1 MTTQTF
7 EHLLAAEDRRTG
19 YLFGRYRRLSEAYD
33 AYKRG
38 VFLKEA
44 VTTADFPELL
54 KDGLRTAFF
63 SEFAGIPSEWD
74 QLAQVVPSN
83 REVETWMSN
92 RALGSLSR
100 VGEGTPYPQLQ
111 VPDMRPE
118 KTIFNFKYGGL
129 LDITDEMLRFD
140 KLGVMQENIRDLAL
154 AAAQTREEQ
163 VFTVLTA
170 TGNFDAT
177 SSDNQIGNNTF
188 TTGLSPT
195 GFDTAYTTLM
205 TMFDRNSKRPL
216 MVRPD
221 TIVVAPKLWL
231 YAKQLLGSPQT
242 TGMGDADATVVFGM
256 GSTNP
261 RAGLVR
267 IMSSTWLGSLGTS
280 HHWLLCQAK
289 RGLLLQE
296 IEPLQL
302 LEESP
307 TGGGDRF
314 TRDVYRYRVRDWFGV
329 GIRDS
334 RYWVCANSTTA
345 GTIN

>member
-7 EHLLAAEDRRTG
+7 EQLLTAESRNG

-33 AYKRG
+33 AFKRG
-38 VFLKEA
+38 VFLREA
-44 VTTADFPELL
+44 NSTADFPELL
-54 KDGLRTAFF
+54 KDGLRAAFF
-63 SEFAGIPSEWD
+63 SEFGGIPSEWD

-83 REVETWMSN
+83 REHETWMSN
-92 RALGSLSR
+92 QAMGTLAR
-100 VGEGTPYPQLQ
+100 VGEGVEYPSLR
-111 VPDMRPE
+111 VPDSRPE
-118 KTIFNFKYGGL
+118 KTITNFKYGAL
-129 LDITDEMLRFD
+129 LAITDEMLRYD
-140 KLGVMQENIRDLAL
+140 RLGAMQEAISDLSR
-154 AAAQTREEQ
+154 AAAQTREEA
-163 VFTVLTA
+163 VFTVLTT

-177 SSDNQIGNNTF
+177 VSDNQIGNNTF

-195 GFDTAYTTLM
+195 GFDTGYTTLM
-205 TMFDRNSKRPL
+205 TMKDRNSGRPL

-267 IMSSTWLGSLGTS
+267 IMPSTWLGALGTS

-296 IEPLQL
+296 VEPLQL
-302 LEESP
+302 LEEPRNS
-307 TGGGDRF
+307 GEAF
-314 TRDVYRYRVRDWFGV
+314 IRDVYRYRVRDIFGV
-329 GIRDS
+329 GMRDS